1 MAGEGGVMPV
11 NQTCPENEENPANKA
26 GWVKV
31 KLGDIC
37 SYDLGKTPKRD
48 NPAYWKKEAGSV
60 PWVKIADMSEH
71 SVITETSEKI
81 SELAFREV
89 FRGQIVPAGTLL
101 MSFKL
106 TIGRVAYLGIPAC
119 HNEAIISIYPKEE
132 VDKYYL
138 GYFLSQVNYSGIF
151 DRAVKG
157 NTLNKKKIAR
167 IPVLLPPLSEQK
179 QISALLGT
187 IEKAIALERRCEASL
202 TTIKRAALHV
212 VFTKGLHNEA
222 QRETPLGLVP
232 ESWETRELGLV
243 CEYDRRNT
251 GDITLPYL
259 GMEQMES
266 GTGRITGKLFPTKTE
281 SSSFLFNSQHVLF
294 GRLRPYLQKVWL
306 PDQEGRCSTEIF
318 PIKPKSCLERRFL
331 FYWLLRDEIIRKI
344 NATCTGTRMPRANMN
359 EVLRFPFPIPP
370 LHEQQEIVDFL
381 TTLDQKLEIHR
392 RKRACL
398 ENIFRLFLYN
408 LTRGT
413 LRLTEFPEGCF

>member
-26 GWVKV
+26 RWVKV

-167 IPVLLPPLSEQK
+167 IPVLLPPLPEQ
-179 QISALLGT
+179 QRISTLLGS
-187 IEKAIALERRCEASL
+187 IQKAIDLERRCEASL

-212 VFTKGLHNEA
+212 VFAPANKAGWEKVKLGDICSYDLGKTPERDNPAYWKKEEGSVPWVKIADMSEHSVITETSEKISELAFHEVFRGRIVPAGTLLMSFKLTIGRIAYLGIPACHNEA
-222 QRETPLGLVP
+222 IISIYPKEGVDK
-232 ESWETRELGLV
+232 
-243 CEYDRRNT
+243 Y
-251 GDITLPYL
+251 YL
-259 GMEQMES
+259 GYFLSQVNYS
-266 GTGRITGKLFPTKTE
+266 GIFDRAVKGNTLNKGKIDRI
-281 SSSFLFNSQHVLF
+281 
-294 GRLRPYLQKVWL
+294 
-306 PDQEGRCSTEIF
+306 
-318 PIKPKSCLERRFL
+318 PI
-331 FYWLLRDEIIRKI
+331 LL
-344 NATCTGTRMPRANMN
+344 
-359 EVLRFPFPIPP
+359 PP

-381 TTLDQKLEIHR
+381 TTLDQKLDIHR

-413 LRLTEFPEGCF
+413 WRLTEFPEGCF

>member
-81 SELAFREV
+81 SEFAFREV

-167 IPVLLPPLSEQK
+167 IPVLLPPLPEQ
-179 QISALLGT
+179 QRISTLLGS
-187 IEKAIALERRCEASL
+187 IQKAIDLERRCEASL
-202 TTIKRAALHV
+202 TTIKRAAMHV
-212 VFTKGLHNEA
+212 VFNPANKVGWVKVKLGDICSYDLGKTPERDNPAYWKKEEGSVPWVKIADMSEHYVITETSEKISELAFHEVFRGRIVPAGTLLMSFKLTIGRIAYLGIPACHNEA
-222 QRETPLGLVP
+222 IISIYPKEGVDK
-232 ESWETRELGLV
+232 
-243 CEYDRRNT
+243 Y
-251 GDITLPYL
+251 YL
-259 GMEQMES
+259 GYFLSQVNYS
-266 GTGRITGKLFPTKTE
+266 GIFDRAVKGNTLNKGKIDRI
-281 SSSFLFNSQHVLF
+281 
-294 GRLRPYLQKVWL
+294 
-306 PDQEGRCSTEIF
+306 
-318 PIKPKSCLERRFL
+318 PI
-331 FYWLLRDEIIRKI
+331 LL
-344 NATCTGTRMPRANMN
+344 
-359 EVLRFPFPIPP
+359 PP

-381 TTLDQKLEIHR
+381 TTLDQKLDIHR

-398 ENIFRLFLYN
+398 ENIFRLFLHN

-413 LRLTEFPEGCF
+413 LRFTELPEGCF

>member
-1 MAGEGGVMPV
+1 MPV

-81 SELAFREV
+81 SEFAFREV

-167 IPVLLPPLSEQK
+167 IPVLLPPLPEQ
-179 QISALLGT
+179 QRISTLLGS
-187 IEKAIALERRCEASL
+187 IQKAIDLERRCEASL
-202 TTIKRAALHV
+202 TTIKRAAMHV
-212 VFTKGLHNEA
+212 VFNPANKVGWVKVKLGDICSYDLGKTPERDNPAYWKKEEGSVPWVKIADMSEHYVITETSEKISELAFHEVFRGRIVPAGTLLMSFKLTIGRIAYLGIPACHNEA
-222 QRETPLGLVP
+222 IISIYPKEGVDK
-232 ESWETRELGLV
+232 
-243 CEYDRRNT
+243 Y
-251 GDITLPYL
+251 YL
-259 GMEQMES
+259 GYFLSQVNYS
-266 GTGRITGKLFPTKTE
+266 GIFDRAVKGNTLNKGKIDRI
-281 SSSFLFNSQHVLF
+281 
-294 GRLRPYLQKVWL
+294 
-306 PDQEGRCSTEIF
+306 
-318 PIKPKSCLERRFL
+318 PI
-331 FYWLLRDEIIRKI
+331 LL
-344 NATCTGTRMPRANMN
+344 
-359 EVLRFPFPIPP
+359 PP

-381 TTLDQKLEIHR
+381 TTLDQKLDIHR

-398 ENIFRLFLYN
+398 ENIFRLFLHN

-413 LRLTEFPEGCF
+413 LRFTELPEGCF

>member
-1 MAGEGGVMPV
+1 MPV

-81 SELAFREV
+81 SEFAFREV

-167 IPVLLPPLSEQK
+167 IPVLLPPLPEQ
-179 QISALLGT
+179 QRISTLLGS
-187 IEKAIALERRCEASL
+187 IQKAIDLERRCEASL
-202 TTIKRAALHV
+202 TTIKRAAMHV
-212 VFTKGLHNEA
+212 VFNPANKVGWVKVKLGDICSYDLGKTPERDNPAYWKKEEGSVPWVKIADMSEHCVITETSEKISELAFHEVFRGRIVPAGTLLMSFKLTIGRIAYLGIPACHNEA
-222 QRETPLGLVP
+222 IISIYPKEGVDK
-232 ESWETRELGLV
+232 
-243 CEYDRRNT
+243 Y
-251 GDITLPYL
+251 YL
-259 GMEQMES
+259 GYFLSQVNYS
-266 GTGRITGKLFPTKTE
+266 GIFDRAVKGNTLNKGKIDRI
-281 SSSFLFNSQHVLF
+281 
-294 GRLRPYLQKVWL
+294 
-306 PDQEGRCSTEIF
+306 
-318 PIKPKSCLERRFL
+318 PI
-331 FYWLLRDEIIRKI
+331 LL
-344 NATCTGTRMPRANMN
+344 
-359 EVLRFPFPIPP
+359 PP

-381 TTLDQKLEIHR
+381 TTLDQKLDIHR

-398 ENIFRLFLYN
+398 ENIFRLFLHN

-413 LRLTEFPEGCF
+413 LRFTELPEGCF